1 MVGPVSREPAQETF
15 AGRWGQGAVGPF
27 YSMTW
32 RRLAGEGA
40 KPARMRARRGL
51 PGHPAPGS
59 AADRGTQTPLYSGES
74 SQPRAPSSF

>member
-1 MVGPVSREPAQETF
+1 MLD
-15 AGRWGQGAVGPF
+15 AGDEGLSDLLI
-27 YSMTW
+27 SMTW

-40 KPARMRARRGL
+40 EPATIRARRGL